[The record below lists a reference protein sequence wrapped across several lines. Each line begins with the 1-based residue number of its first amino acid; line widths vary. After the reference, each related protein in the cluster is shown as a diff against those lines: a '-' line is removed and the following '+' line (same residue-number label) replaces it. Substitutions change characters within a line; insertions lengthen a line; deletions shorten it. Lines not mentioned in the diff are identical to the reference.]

1 MSQQARIPVLVIGGY
16 LGAGKTTLINKM
28 LSDATQRI
36 AVVVNDFGSV
46 NIDAS
51 LIRERHNDTIE
62 LTNGCIC
69 CAVGESLADV
79 LFTILER
86 TELPDV
92 VVIEASGVA
101 NPAAVAAFAHID
113 GFHHLGNVVLID
125 ALHAADTAMDP
136 LVGRTFALQA
146 QTAHLLAITK
156 TDEAEEPS
164 VAYVRDLVSSL
175 APTAPIVL
183 SSTATL
189 ASLIMDIG
197 TGSEASTNEAH
208 NTFTTTNMRHVSAQD
223 ESQLRTFVQNFPPTV
238 VRAKGIVELADGT
251 RRLVQK
257 VGTTVSITTTALPF
271 SGLVVISVKEN

>member
-1 MSQQARIPVLVIGGY
+1 MSQQSRIPVLVIGGY

-79 LFTILER
+79 LFSILER
-86 TELPDV
+86 TDLPDV

-125 ALHAADTAMDP
+125 ALHAADTAKDP

-146 QTAHLLAITK
+146 QAAHLLSITK
-156 TDEAEEPS
+156 TDEADDHV
-164 VAYVRDLVSSL
+164 VAHVRDLVSSL

-189 ASLIMDIG
+189 ASLIMDIDS
-197 TGSEASTNEAH
+197 GSEININEAH
-208 NTFTTTNMRHVSAQD
+208 NTFSTTTLSHVSAQD
-223 ESQLRTFVQNFPPTV
+223 ETQLRTFVENFPTTV

-257 VGTTVSITTTALPF
+257 VGTTVSITTTALPS
-271 SGLVVISVKEN
+271 SGLVVISTTEH

>member
-16 LGAGKTTLINKM
+16 LGAGKTSLINKM

-36 AVVVNDFGSV
+36 AVVVNDFGYV

-113 GFHHLGNVVLID
+113 GFHHLGNVVLVD
-125 ALHAADTAMDP
+125 ALHAADTAKDP
-136 LVGRTFALQA
+136 LVGKTFALQVQA
-146 QTAHLLAITK
+146 AHLLAITK
-156 TDEAEEPS
+156 TDEAQES
-164 VAYVRDLVSSL
+164 AVAHVRDLVSSL
-175 APTAPIVL
+175 APTTPIVL
-183 SSTATL
+183 ASSTTL

-197 TGSEASTNEAH
+197 PGSEITVKDTH
-208 NTFTTTNMRHVSAQD
+208 NTFSTTTLSHVSAQD
-223 ESQLRTFVQNFPPTV
+223 ESQLRTFVQNFPTNV

-251 RRLVQK
+251 RRVVQK
-257 VGTTVSITTTALPF
+257 VGSTVSITTTSLPP
-271 SGLVVISVKEN
+271 SGLVVISAQES